1 MLETSALYKQIL
13 AGDHRFEHY
22 LTVNG
27 VSYAMSE
34 IYGVKTSTH
43 LYRDDAVNVGGCVSG
58 ELKCMIAPH
67 AGEAIPTAARVCAFL
82 RAVDGQR
89 TSEWLPMGAWY
100 IGTRDPKKSGK
111 LELHCYDALRAKG
124 EQLYTVSGTW
134 TRTSVR
140 AAAQRCAALMG
151 ITLEDANAWSNSVY
165 LDAPPINY
173 TVREVLSCCAAA
185 SCGNV
190 SMCFSRS
197 GGAIVEKL
205 RLCPIVPVSSGYD
218 LGTNRSG
225 FVPGKPYAPYTHVIV
240 NIDTSGGDTVS
251 REAVSES
258 DTGRT
263 MEVTLF
269 CVTDAEQA
277 QAVADDL
284 LDALDGYTYQPYTT
298 QKAWLSPALELGDGF
313 SVGSVP
319 VVLAGSNATFGAL
332 YTAEIEAPCED
343 EIESEVPS
351 EDSAKRTIERKIAQS
366 KSEIMVKMDSIVL
379 RVTDDSGVTSEVKL
393 TEAGKIDLTGYA
405 TFRGLLEGTTVID
418 GGCIKADTK
427 IESPVIVG
435 GTIYAGTPEN
445 MLGYLKMVN
454 DGLEVY
460 NKDGLLKFRI
470 GYTSSDFDYPY
481 IQLGSGNGGG
491 ANSRGI
497 VKKFVDGL
505 WIGNGIAIDAT
516 GNFSPQAGYNGI
528 FVKFTDG
535 KTYVVNGSNMMNVYT
550 GDAIA
555 RFG

>member
-13 AGDHRFEHY
+13 AGEHRFEHY

-34 IYGVKTSTH
+34 IYGVKTSAH

-505 WIGNGIAIDAT
+505 WIGNGIAIDDT

>member
-1 MLETSALYKQIL
+1 M
-13 AGDHRFEHY
+13 
-22 LTVNG
+22 
-27 VSYAMSE
+27 
-34 IYGVKTSTH
+34 
-43 LYRDDAVNVGGCVSG
+43 
-58 ELKCMIAPH
+58 
-67 AGEAIPTAARVCAFL
+67 
-82 RAVDGQR
+82 
-89 TSEWLPMGAWY
+89 
-100 IGTRDPKKSGK
+100 
-111 LELHCYDALRAKG
+111 
-124 EQLYTVSGTW
+124 
-134 TRTSVR
+134 
-140 AAAQRCAALMG
+140 
-151 ITLEDANAWSNSVY
+151 
-165 LDAPPINY
+165 
-173 TVREVLSCCAAA
+173 
-185 SCGNV
+185 
-190 SMCFSRS
+190 
-197 GGAIVEKL
+197 
-205 RLCPIVPVSSGYD
+205 
-218 LGTNRSG
+218 
-225 FVPGKPYAPYTHVIV
+225 PGKPYAPYTHVIV

>member
-13 AGDHRFEHY
+13 AGEHRFEHY

-34 IYGVKTSTH
+34 IYGVKTSAH

-124 EQLYTVSGTW
+124 ERLYTVSGTW

-505 WIGNGIAIDAT
+505 WIGNGIAIDDT